1 MGALVNGL
9 TMDPTGKQ
17 AIIRRGPSRAVL
29 GMLSLIV
36 SGIAS
41 VHAEVQP
48 VPGYEQNKDS
58 QSVRRPARD
67 ADDLQIIEVNEPGSD
82 FVDPCKQFDG
92 EYDSWIDRNQVMVY
106 RTVCGTAAWVDGF
119 FGDARYDRETGD
131 TYGRIGVGT
140 FWDER
145 DGLDNDLRFRA
156 RFAFPA
162 MRERGSLIVGRG
174 DDQELLEERTNF
186 EAEAQPPTDSSV
198 DDSSLY
204 VGFGFQGLRKD
215 DRGLDYSVGVKLR
228 STPII
233 YGKTSYRRQ
242 WQLTTNGLLRVRPI
256 IYWESDEG
264 FGSTLNVDYDYL
276 INKSM
281 LYRWSNFANV
291 SEDKEIQGVAWG
303 SSMNL
308 FQVLSGRRALTY
320 SIFANGQTKADVELR
335 NYGFEFRYRQRI
347 LRKWLFIEYL
357 GRVSWP
363 REFLFEERELNLG
376 AGISLEAY
384 FGPAPESW
392 VR

>member
-1 MGALVNGL
+1 
-9 TMDPTGKQ
+9 MDPTGKQ
-17 AIIRRGPSRAVL
+17 AITKRGRPPAALTLLAV
-29 GMLSLIV
+29 SV
-36 SGIAS
+36 SGLSS
-41 VHAEVQP
+41 VYAEVQP
-48 VPGYEQNKDS
+48 VPGYEQTQGS
-58 QSVRRPARD
+58 QSARRPARD
-67 ADDLQIIEVNEPGSD
+67 ADDLQIIEVNEPGKD
-82 FVDPCKQFDG
+82 FADPCRQFDA
-92 EYDSWIDRNQVMVY
+92 EYESWIDRNQVLVY

-131 TYGRIGVGT
+131 TYGRIGIGT

-145 DGLDNDLRFRA
+145 DGVDSDLRFRA

-162 MRERGSLIVGRG
+162 MRKRGSLVIGRG
-174 DDQELLEERTNF
+174 DDQEILQERTNF
-186 EAEAQPPTDSSV
+186 EQEAQPPVDGSV
-198 DDSSLY
+198 GDTSLY

-233 YGKTSYRRQ
+233 YGKTSYQRQ
-242 WQLTTNGLLRVRPI
+242 WQLTANGLLRVRPI
-256 IYWESDEG
+256 VYWESDEG
-264 FGSTLNVDYDYL
+264 FGSTVNVDYDYL
-276 INKSM
+276 ISKSM
-281 LYRWSNFANV
+281 LYRLSNYANV
-291 SEDKEIQGVAWG
+291 SEDEEIQGVAWG
-303 SSMNL
+303 SSMSL
-308 FQVLSGRRALTY
+308 FQVLSRRRALTY

-347 LRKWLFIEYL
+347 LRKWLFVEYL
-357 GRVSWP
+357 GRISWP